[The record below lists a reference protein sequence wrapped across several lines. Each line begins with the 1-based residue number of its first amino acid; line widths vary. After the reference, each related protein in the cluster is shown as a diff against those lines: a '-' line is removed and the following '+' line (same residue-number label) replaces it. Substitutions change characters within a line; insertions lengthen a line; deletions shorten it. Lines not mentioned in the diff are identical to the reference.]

1 MTKIYC
7 IKRNKCRKF
16 KNPIIS
22 YIFYKIFA
30 LSIICDKAVV
40 KIYMAEENISQK
52 FRLNYI
58 DEARNYF
65 SEETNE
71 NEMISEKHKKVCT
84 LLNHNQQL
92 LFLISVVAGCI
103 SISGFASLVG
113 TRNKN
118 LSNNRR
124 N

>member
-1 MTKIYC
+1 MFF
-7 IKRNKCRKF
+7 IKYLLF
-16 KNPIIS
+16 LL
-22 YIFYKIFA
+22 FA
-30 LSIICDKAVV
+30 IKAVV
-40 KIYMAEENISQK
+40 KINMAEENISQK
-52 FRLNYI
+52 FRLNNI

-84 LLNHNQQL
+84 LLNRNQQL
-92 LFLISVVAGCI
+92 LILISVVAGCI
-103 SISGFASLVG
+103 SISAFASLVG

-118 LSNNRR
+118 LSNNRM